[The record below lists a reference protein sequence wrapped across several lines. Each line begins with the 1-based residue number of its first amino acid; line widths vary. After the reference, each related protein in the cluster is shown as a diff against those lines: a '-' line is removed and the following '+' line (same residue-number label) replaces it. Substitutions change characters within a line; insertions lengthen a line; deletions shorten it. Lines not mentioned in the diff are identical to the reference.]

1 MQAHLSLLRRPIMP
15 KRRRNSLSLTKAE
28 RRLEGLR
35 AVNPALN
42 FGNGLSVSAYSTMIE
57 DVREKLAAYNM
68 ALSMVDKTQNALNEA
83 ERSLNDFSEHMLLS
97 VASKYGKSSDE
108 YEMAGGTR
116 KASRRRSHSL
126 SATEENS
133 VAS

>member
-1 MQAHLSLLRRPIMP
+1 MP

-68 ALSMVDKTQNALNEA
+68 ALSTVDKTQNALNEA

-108 YEMAGGTR
+108 YEMAGGTP
-116 KASRRRSHSL
+116 KANRRRSRSL
-126 SATEENS
+126 SSTEENS

>member
-1 MQAHLSLLRRPIMP
+1 MP

-108 YEMAGGTR
+108 YETAGGTR
-116 KASRRRSHSL
+116 KASRRRSRSL
-126 SATEENS
+126 SSTEEHS